1 MSLAY
6 RNTSLGHHPYYAHH
20 ILRKR
25 RDESLSRFTSGLNF
39 RLFTMCA
46 FLWLRNAIY
55 RNWAVAGV
63 RCGVLLCLHVFAS
76 VALLPSRTKHSARA
90 YPSITC
96 SYMGIMPLGS
106 HNHSC
111 SIPAKKNHAHKH
123 FRNMCGNTCWATH
136 TQLTHDDDEAANS
149 SKNQCTLSVSR
160 HVYRVLSCSMMWQWQ
175 YIYNWA

>member
-1 MSLAY
+1 MTH
-6 RNTSLGHHPYYAHH
+6 NIHWQPYTGKH
-20 ILRKR
+20 IVIQHSVIVRIMHIIFCANAAKR
-25 RDESLSRFTSGLNF
+25 VSRFTSGLNF

-96 SYMGIMPLGS
+96 SCMGIMPLGS
-106 HNHSC
+106 HNHST
-111 SIPAKKNHAHKH
+111 SIHQRKNTLT
-123 FRNMCGNTCWATH
+123 NTFETCVAIRAELHTH
-136 TQLTHDDDEAANS
+136 TTHTWWWWGGEFVE
-149 SKNQCTLSVSR
+149 K
-160 HVYRVLSCSMMWQWQ
+160 SMHLVG
-175 YIYNWA
+175 